1 MPGLRDATVW
11 FAASP
16 NLLVPLGD
24 PYATVEG
31 REARLTANTAPL
43 RITGVLP
50 GFVRTIGLHLIQGR
64 DLTADDRADSESVAL
79 ITESAA
85 ATWWPGV
92 NPLGRRFKIG
102 GEQSPYPWL
111 TVVGVIADLH
121 PIQDSGPRLAAQLP
135 PGRFYPLAFVPLSQF
150 ASHDARR
157 SPFEDDLTVAL
168 RRRPLDAPT
177 RTAIAD
183 AIETAA
189 PQFAVER
196 VQRFDELAMAEWSMI
211 RLRFNLHALQWIAI
225 LGVILALA
233 SVAGVVTETVAMR
246 YRELSLRLALGAS
259 PAGLV
264 RSVMADMLRV
274 GALAGIIGVTATL
287 ALTRILGALL
297 FGPRN
302 SFLFGIE
309 PYQPA
314 ILAGVVGGVLAL
326 MTAVAYTAARPIA
339 RIDAIR
345 ALTSER

>member
-1 MPGLRDATVW
+1 M
-11 FAASP
+11 
-16 NLLVPLGD
+16 
-24 PYATVEG
+24 
-31 REARLTANTAPL
+31 
-43 RITGVLP
+43 
-50 GFVRTIGLHLIQGR
+50 
-64 DLTADDRADSESVAL
+64 RADRRSRMTSR
-79 ITESAA
+79 SRY
-85 ATWWPGV
+85 
-92 NPLGRRFKIG
+92 GRR
-102 GEQSPYPWL
+102 
-111 TVVGVIADLH
+111 T
-121 PIQDSGPRLAAQLP
+121 
-135 PGRFYPLAFVPLSQF
+135 
-150 ASHDARR
+150 
-157 SPFEDDLTVAL
+157 
-168 RRRPLDAPT
+168 LDAPT

-274 GALAGIIGVTATL
+274 GAVAGIIGVTATL